1 MLSILYNI
9 PDSPWPDWG
18 GWWIVLSVYCEI
30 WPRGQEMVWPLQ
42 ARDSVGSSSQKVSVS
57 FPLNTLHRWALKAV
71 LIRYI
76 IFALYMA
83 Q

>member
-18 GWWIVLSVYCEI
+18 GRWIVLSVYCEI

-42 ARDSVGSSSQKVSVS
+42 ARDPVGISSQYEWCSEDLGISTLYIDGVSKNKLS
-57 FPLNTLHRWALKAV
+57 QIKQL
-71 LIRYI
+71 
-76 IFALYMA
+76 
-83 Q
+83 